1 MYYLSYFSFY
11 FCSIHI
17 IHVCDDTSDKRA
29 HLTNCSHVAMQNM
42 AVRGLR
48 HIKLFLSL

>member
-11 FCSIHI
+11 FCPVHI
-17 IHVCDDTSDKRA
+17 IHICDDTSDKRA
-29 HLTNCSHVAMQNM
+29 DLTDRSHVAMQDV